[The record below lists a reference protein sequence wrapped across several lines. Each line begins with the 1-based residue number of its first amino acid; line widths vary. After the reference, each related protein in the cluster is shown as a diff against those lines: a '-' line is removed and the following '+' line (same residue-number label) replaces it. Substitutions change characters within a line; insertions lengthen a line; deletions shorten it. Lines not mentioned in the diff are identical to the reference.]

1 MIVFFSRKC
10 RGNASRNLDNPED
23 FFPEDYGLLYGH
35 ALIELHL
42 CLTCYG
48 FNRIV
53 DFIDTSSV
61 CIYVGLSEVGAINCC
76 AQNRLGAIITLFAA
90 VGSPCLWKQHT
101 PP

>member
-1 MIVFFSRKC
+1 MFV
-10 RGNASRNLDNPED
+10 NAQPNSLRNRINLDKRGD
-23 FFPEDYGLLYGH
+23 YSEDYGLKLGH

-53 DFIDTSSV
+53 DFIDTCCV
-61 CIYVGLSEVGAINCC
+61 GIYVGLSEVGAINCC